1 MMSHIREAPYL
12 GSDSGQ
18 SPPRQHSGCGFGS
31 EAIAADKCREALTKL
46 VYLLTVLA
54 SQLHLKCNDVTLL
67 SLSSQSSYEP
77 HLVL

>member
-31 EAIAADKCREALTKL
+31 EGIAAREAPTRF